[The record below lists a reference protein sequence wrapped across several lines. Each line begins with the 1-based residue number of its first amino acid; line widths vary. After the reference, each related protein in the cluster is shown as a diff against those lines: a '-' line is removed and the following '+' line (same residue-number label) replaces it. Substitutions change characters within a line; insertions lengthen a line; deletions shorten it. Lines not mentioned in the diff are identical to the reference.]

1 MTYFGLLL
9 TILGYSS
16 FFFDFFAFPTATSPL
31 NHNLFIKLVMKLTSL
46 VLSLAVSQAI
56 VSSSERKSFGQ
67 LLDNTFQSYQ
77 LDDVYNIVASPLMP
91 SSAPSLAQAE
101 SLAVLYL
108 ENTLGLP
115 KEQFV
120 IKNSYTTDHNQV
132 THIYLQQKINDI
144 FVSNGKT
151 KNTVDVFN

>member
-1 MTYFGLLL
+1 
-9 TILGYSS
+9 
-16 FFFDFFAFPTATSPL
+16 
-31 NHNLFIKLVMKLTSL
+31 MKLTSL

-56 VSSSERKSFGQ
+56 VSSERKSFGQ

-120 IKNSYTTDHNQV
+120 IKNSYMTDHNQV
-132 THIYLQQKINDI
+132 THIYLQQKINDF

-151 KNTVDVFN
+151 KNSVDVFK